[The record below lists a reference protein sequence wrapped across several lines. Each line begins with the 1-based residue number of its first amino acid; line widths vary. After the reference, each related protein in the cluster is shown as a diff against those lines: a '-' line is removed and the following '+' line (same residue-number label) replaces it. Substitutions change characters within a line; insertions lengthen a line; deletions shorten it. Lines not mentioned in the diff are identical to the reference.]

1 MSTTDIHSCSYCCT
15 RPACVAAQRDEL
27 RDRLEVAERERDA
40 MTALL
45 RDARQGIAL
54 AYEVFD
60 CQQGDERL
68 DEITQRIDDAL
79 AAMGGELPEPAPSA
93 EPSVDMVQAA
103 CEAHLLEWAAR
114 VLDGY
119 VYSADDVNDDARACM
134 RAALRAALG
143 VR

>member
-1 MSTTDIHSCSYCCT
+1 M
-15 RPACVAAQRDEL
+15 
-27 RDRLEVAERERDA
+27 
-40 MTALL
+40 ALL
-45 RDARQGIAL
+45 REARRYVEQDAWMMDDINRFAPLDAESQATHDSTE
-54 AYEVFD
+54 YPS
-60 CQQGDERL
+60 ERL
-68 DEITQRIDDAL
+68 LRRIDAAL